1 MPLLLAATPIG
12 NDGDASLRLIE
23 ALGSA
28 DIIAAEDTRRLYNLA
43 GRLGVKVSGRVVSY
57 YEHNE
62 MERAPELVM
71 AARTGTVLVVTDAG
85 MPSVSDP
92 GWVLAVCAWREGIE
106 VHVLPGPS
114 AVLTALVA
122 SGLPSD
128 RFTFEGFLPRKAG
141 ERATALAQ
149 LAREERTMIFF
160 ESPRRL
166 PATLQAMVQA
176 FGAGRHAC
184 VARELTKVHEEV
196 RHGSLARLAEYFSGD
211 VLGEIV
217 IVVDGAMLSKGMITE
232 RDLAD
237 VLELERLGL
246 RLKDAA
252 GFIAS
257 RRDLRKKELYE
268 AALAKRD
275 SAQA

>member
-1 MPLLLAATPIG
+1 MPILLAATPIG
-12 NDGDASLRLIE
+12 NDGDASMRLIE

-28 DIIAAEDTRRLYNLA
+28 DVIAAEDTRRLYNLA
-43 GRLGVKVSGRVVSY
+43 HRLGVKVKGTVVSY

-62 MERAPELVM
+62 GERAPELVEV
-71 AARTGTVLVVTDAG
+71 ARTGTVLVVTDAG

-92 GWVLAVCAWREGIE
+92 GFRLAALAAAEHVE

-122 SGLPSD
+122 SGIASD

-149 LAREERTMIFF
+149 LVAEERTMIFF

-166 PATLQAMVQA
+166 PSTLEAMCEA
-176 FGAGRHAC
+176 FGVDRVAC
-184 VARELTKVHEEV
+184 VARELTKTHEEV
-196 RHGSLARLAEYFSGD
+196 RRGTVGELAEYFSAD

-217 IVVDGAMLSKGMITE
+217 IVVEGAHPSLVEVSE
-232 RDLAD
+232 ADLAD

-252 GFIAS
+252 GFVAA
-257 RRDLRKKELYE
+257 RRGLRKKALYE
-268 AALAKRD
+268 AALAGRV
-275 SAQA
+275 